1 LTAAVSAYAGG
12 TFQDD
17 ATLMILA
24 VD

>member
-1 LTAAVSAYAGG
+1 LTAAVSAFAGG

-24 VD
+24 VE